1 MNHGLYDAGDCDIHF
16 WTAGPEG
23 APLIVLLPGAFT
35 DHSLFEEQVS
45 ALSEDYR
52 LLAWDPRGHGRSR
65 PYGRPFTPRQAADD
79 LIGLLDHLGEEKVAL
94 LGQSMGGYVSQ
105 EVIFKAPERV
115 SAAILL
121 GCTSSKISL
130 SPLERFLLRI
140 MPPIVALIPTGL
152 FKKQAMERSAFT
164 KQAQARL
171 VKMAAPL
178 TAKDVRTIAKAIALA
193 VHRDDSDQDVG
204 YAISH
209 PILICYGDRDR
220 LDLIPKAAAVWHR
233 QIGTS
238 ELAVVPE
245 AGHAANL
252 DNPSAF
258 NHLALAFFGKHL

>member
-1 MNHGLYDAGDCDIHF
+1 MNHGLYDAGDCYIHF

-23 APLIVLLPGAFT
+23 APLIVLSPGAFT
-35 DHSLFEEQVS
+35 DHSLFEDQVF
-45 ALSEDYR
+45 ALSETYR

-105 EVIFKAPERV
+105 EMIFKAPERV

-121 GCTSSKISL
+121 GCTSSKILL
-130 SPLERFLLRI
+130 SPLERLLLRA
-140 MPPIVALIPTGL
+140 MPPIVALMPTGL
-152 FKKQAMERSAFT
+152 FKRQAMERSAFT
-164 KQAQARL
+164 KQAQAKL

-178 TAKDVRTIAKAIALA
+178 TAKDVRAIAKAIALT
-193 VHRDDSDQDVG
+193 VHREEGDD
-204 YAISH
+204 AISH

-220 LDLIPKAAAVWHR
+220 LDLIPKAAAVW
-233 QIGTS
+233 QAETETS

-252 DNPSAF
+252 DNPAAF
-258 NHLALAFFGKHL
+258 NRLALAFFGKHL